1 MRTMKTSLVTLAAIS
16 LLSACQNKESSD
28 GDTSLLKDCPV
39 VARQVVT
46 AGGDTVIVCQ
56 PILLK
61 DTIDFPLSAL
71 LSDFRVIKLDDRE
84 KALVKESGA
93 LAVSDHYVGIYSGT
107 GYKLFDREG
116 KYITDLSSRGQGPN
130 EYTISIYD
138 SQIDEKNGR
147 AYLLPMSGDRLLVYD
162 LQGNA
167 GQPVPLA
174 YGTSKGKFR
183 IDTENN
189 RIYVANMTFE
199 ADKKAFW
206 VQDFEG
212 NVLQE
217 IAAGHLAIT
226 PPDFSNELDVSM
238 NQPAMDYSLF
248 HIKAQNDTLYHYQE
262 QDNRLVPAFTV
273 DFGEKPVMH
282 GYIELPHHYLLC
294 LVEIQPTYRYT
305 YALIDKHT
313 KKGSY
318 MRLKMDMLGNIDAP
332 SWLQFDRGFFN
343 ANLYAYILQ
352 EQWEKLDE
360 AAIAA
365 LPSGVSQLAKELQ
378 ETDCENLNNFV
389 LIGKLK
395 GQADEEFEMMDAA
408 YTIQPVAEE
417 SEKNLSEG
425 GKAQSDEASDDD
437 DDPDKIY
444 TGFVFSHV
452 PMLKGGNDYFRN
464 NNRYKDWN
472 SNDPKEV
479 LVGYVVEKDGTASNV
494 VVLESSGNDN
504 LDKEAVRLV
513 KEGEYTVGVLR
524 KNGKKVRAGGM
535 ANVVHFPP
543 K

>member
-1 MRTMKTSLVTLAAIS
+1 MKTSLIALTAIS
-16 LLSACQNKESSD
+16 LLSTCQNKESSD
-28 GDTSLLKDCPV
+28 GDTSVLKDCPV
-39 VARQVVT
+39 VARQVIT
-46 AGGDTVIVCQ
+46 ADGDTVTVCQ
-56 PILLK
+56 PALLK
-61 DTIDFPLSAL
+61 DTIEFPLSAL
-71 LSDFRVIKLDDRE
+71 LSDFKVIKLEDKE

-138 SQIDEKNGR
+138 SQIDEKNDR

-167 GQPVPLA
+167 GQPIPLA

-183 IDTENN
+183 IDAENK

-217 IAAGHLAIT
+217 ITAAHLAIT

-248 HIKAQNDTLYHYQE
+248 HWMPQNDTLYHYRE

-282 GYIELPHHYLLC
+282 DYIELPEHYLLR
-294 LVEIQPTYRYT
+294 LIEVQPTYRYT
-305 YALIDKHT
+305 YVLIDKHT
-313 KKGSY
+313 LKGSY
-318 MRLKMDMLGNIDAP
+318 MRLKMDMLGNINAP

-343 ANLYAYILQ
+343 TNLYAHILQ
-352 EQWEKLDE
+352 EQWSKLDE
-360 AAIAA
+360 VAIAA

-378 ETDCENLNNFV
+378 EADCENLNNFV

-395 GQADEEFEMMDAA
+395 RQADEEFEMMDAT
-408 YTIQPVAEE
+408 YTIQPVTKESGKEQSEE
-417 SEKNLSEG
+417 R
-425 GKAQSDEASDDD
+425 KAQSDEKAND

-464 NNRYKDWN
+464 NNRYKDWD
-472 SNDPKEV
+472 SNDPKQV
-479 LVGYVVEKDGTASNV
+479 MVGYVVEKDGTASNI
-494 VVLESSGNDN
+494 VVLESSGNDD
-504 LDKEAVRLV
+504 LDKEAVRLI
-513 KEGEYTVGVLR
+513 KETEYTVGVLR
-524 KNGKKVRAGGM
+524 KNGKKVRAESM

>member
-1 MRTMKTSLVTLAAIS
+1 MKTMKTSLAALAALS
-16 LLSACQNKESSD
+16 LLGACQNKESSD
-28 GDTSLLKDCPV
+28 SDTSLLKDCPV
-39 VARQVVT
+39 VAHQVVT

-56 PILLK
+56 PSLLK

-71 LSDFRVIKLDDRE
+71 LSDFRVIKLDDSE

-130 EYTISIYD
+130 EYAISIYD
-138 SQIDEKNGR
+138 SQIDEKNGK

-183 IDTENN
+183 IDMENN

-248 HIKAQNDTLYHYQE
+248 HWMPQNDTLYHYRE

-273 DFGEKPVMH
+273 DFGEKPMMH
-282 GYIELPHHYLLC
+282 DYIELPDHYLLR
-294 LVEIQPTYRYT
+294 LIEVQPTYRYT

-365 LPSGVSQLAKELQ
+365 LPSGVSQLAKELK
-378 ETDCENLNNFV
+378 EADCENLNNFV

-395 GQADEEFEMMDAA
+395 GQADEGFEMMDAT
-408 YTIQPVAEE
+408 YSIQPIANEE
-417 SEKNLSEG
+417 T
-425 GKAQSDEASDDD
+425 DD

-444 TGFVFSHV
+444 SGFGIFSKF
-452 PMLKGGNDYFRN
+452 PESKEDYVEYLRKN
-464 NNRYKDWN
+464 NKYKDWDK
-472 SNDPKEV
+472 NDPRETQIV
-479 LVGYVVEKDGTASNV
+479 FVVEKDGRASNV
-494 VVLESSGNDN
+494 KVQDSSGIEE
-504 LDKEAVRLV
+504 LDKEAIRLV
-513 KEGEYTVGVLR
+513 SGLEYTVGKL
-524 KNGKKVRAGGM
+524 KNGKEVRTGNM
-535 ANVVHFPP
+535 MCVISFPP